1 MRAGMGGARGGA
13 AQADVEFVKKVLA
26 ERGGPAVPLNF
37 QRTAAGYN
45 THDPQMQQV
54 RCHSA

>member
-1 MRAGMGGARGGA
+1 MGGARGGA